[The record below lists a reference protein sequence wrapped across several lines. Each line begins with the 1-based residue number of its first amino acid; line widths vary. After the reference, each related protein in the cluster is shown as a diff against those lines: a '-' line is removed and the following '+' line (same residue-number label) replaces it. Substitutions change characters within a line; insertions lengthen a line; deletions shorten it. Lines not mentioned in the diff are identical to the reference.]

1 MICTDAKVSER
12 KYVLCIFK
20 FHQHRS
26 ETQTRVVSVGRVG
39 CQRNSR
45 LLFNSIFINNS
56 RFRLSIST
64 AQSRFSITT
73 QLFSQSDSFLFYRL
87 SISSL
92 RTRSLGVR
100 DRCHVH
106 LPSSIRRKDRRDIDG
121 SLDLSVLTLRWYTLY
136 RRNCWKILV
145 ECRYNCRRISN
156 RSNKSQNIYCKHT
169 FSKKPSY
176 SMSNY

>member
-12 KYVLCIFK
+12 KYVLFIFK

-87 SISSL
+87 TTHAFVK
-92 RTRSLGVR
+92 RPRSLSR
-100 DRCHVH
+100 T
-106 LPSSIRRKDRRDIDG
+106 P
-121 SLDLSVLTLRWYTLY
+121 
-136 RRNCWKILV
+136 
-145 ECRYNCRRISN
+145 
-156 RSNKSQNIYCKHT
+156 
-169 FSKKPSY
+169 FSKY
-176 SMSNY
+176 SAEGPQRYRWLVRPVGTYASVIHFVPTKLLENPCRVPLQL